1 MYRIIRTTSLSV
13 LVLIA
18 VLGIPVMFLINSY
31 VDTCPNTAFAQDNP
45 CESQDMTIVAMETDL
60 GHATAVA
67 DSYLATISALETAVA
82 GGLEL
87 ANVSDEFDENNL
99 PLSAI
104 AHVRTRGGIE
114 IFETPDSEE
123 RLYAAD
129 ARLFP
134 HVIGRTEDS
143 EWLYI
148 YYFVDGRLRDH
159 WVPADQTT
167 LLDEQ
172 IEELPIIDPDDLPV
186 RPNVVFSERAN
197 MTLRTAKPTSTRQP
211 TLPPQSS
218 SGSPP
223 TILPPPAT
231 PSTGS

>member
-1 MYRIIRTTSLSV
+1 MYRVIRTTSLSV

-18 VLGIPVMFLINSY
+18 VLGIPVMFLMNAY
-31 VDTCPNTAFAQDNP
+31 VDRCPNTAFAQDNP
-45 CESQDMTIVAMETDL
+45 CEAQDNIISAMETDL
-60 GHATAVA
+60 EHATVVA
-67 DSYLATISALETAVA
+67 DAYRATISAFETAVA
-82 GGLEL
+82 SDLEL
-87 ANVSDEFDENNL
+87 ANLGVGLDENNL
-99 PLSAI
+99 PLWAI
-104 AHVRTRGGIE
+104 VHVRTRGGIE
-114 IFETPDSEE
+114 IFETPDAEA

-129 ARLFP
+129 ATLFP
-134 HVIGRTEDS
+134 HVVGRIEDS

-172 IEELPIIDPDDLPV
+172 IEELPIVDPDDLPV
-186 RPNVVFSERAN
+186 RPTVVFSEQAN
-197 MTLRTAKPTSTRQP
+197 MTLRTTSPTSTRQP
-211 TLPPQSS
+211 TLLPQST